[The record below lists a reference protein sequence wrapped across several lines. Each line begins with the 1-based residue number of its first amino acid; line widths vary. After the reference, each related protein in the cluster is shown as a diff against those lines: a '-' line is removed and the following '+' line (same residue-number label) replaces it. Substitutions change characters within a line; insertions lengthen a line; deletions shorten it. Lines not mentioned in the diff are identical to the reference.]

1 MAKITALGLLSLVAS
16 ACSSPTP
23 RSFTTPTSN
32 PDTIA
37 AGSAATTT
45 TTVAA
50 ADVAVTTIAL
60 GQPLLPGHVRF
71 TGMLVPTKGGYRVGE
86 AIVDG
91 AMLTAALPPPA
102 SGAVIDSEGFVGA
115 NLQVTG
121 VLEQVDSSTAVSAE
135 GLPRQTRAGSWW
147 ALRRIDAVA
156 IASPAVMIEGTLS
169 PSKGFF
175 SLDKYLINRSDLA
188 WALAPNGGKAG
199 EQYRVWGQPSVVTC
213 APNAQCLL
221 GGQLP
226 IFVVGRAQR
235 LTN

>member
-1 MAKITALGLLSLVAS
+1 MV
-16 ACSSPTP
+16 
-23 RSFTTPTSN
+23 
-32 PDTIA
+32 
-37 AGSAATTT
+37 
-45 TTVAA
+45 
-50 ADVAVTTIAL
+50 
-60 GQPLLPGHVRF
+60 
-71 TGMLVPTKGGYRVGE
+71 VPTKGGYRVGE

-102 SGAVIDSEGFVGA
+102 SGAVIESEGFVGA

-135 GLPRQTRAGSWW
+135 GLPQQTRAGSWW

-199 EQYRVWGQPSVVTC
+199 DRLRLWGQPYVVTC

-235 LTN
+235 ISN